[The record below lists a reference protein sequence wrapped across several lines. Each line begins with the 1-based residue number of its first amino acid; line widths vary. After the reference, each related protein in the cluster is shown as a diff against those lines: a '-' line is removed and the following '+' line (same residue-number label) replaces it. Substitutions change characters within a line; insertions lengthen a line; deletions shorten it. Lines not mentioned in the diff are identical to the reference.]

1 MLSSMKQL
9 QEKIDTRILRERAL
23 IFSSG
28 IALLFILWSFFIQ
41 APFDEKTRN
50 LKQKFNDLVAQR
62 SATQQQI
69 GELNHSL
76 LNDPGRLK
84 EDQVKQLQAD
94 IDAIDIK
101 LKDASHGL
109 VKAEQ
114 LPRILEDVLLK
125 TSKLTL
131 LDVATL
137 PVHEL
142 QVETVTGD
150 IYKLN
155 DRLTQKIQ
163 GLRNLGVYEHVVQ
176 MRVAGSYSQITQ
188 FLVALEELPWRFYW
202 QRLDYKVV
210 EYPNAE
216 IILRVYT
223 LSSDEG
229 LLGV

>member
-28 IALLFILWSFFIQ
+28 IALLFIVWSFFIQ

-69 GELNHSL
+69 GELNNTL

-223 LSSDEG
+223 LSSEEG